1 MGTIQ
6 ASPWEPISA
15 YDAPEV
21 VLSQVLHGT
30 FSARGGYNAVF
41 NPSALSPIE
50 RETYVQQ
57 MKQAAGRNPVTDTLI
72 EVAMNPFVWLSF
84 LTSPLGAEVAAGA
97 ARQAGGLYQ
106 VAAKYSPWVRKYGGL
121 LHSLGAMHPNEILAD
136 TASSQAI
143 NEIPGIRTLLHA
155 EEAGSLNAQP
165 LIDHMGLGKIP
176 GDALNFENIKDPA
189 VAEKVKRAMT
199 AMYLQRV
206 RAGEEV
212 MRPIA
217 GANVTVPALVDPA
230 RLSAAMSELGD
241 AGKSA
246 LDGMDRAMK
255 QRWIRVAGVDT
266 TENLA
271 SLKFVAD
278 ENKIA
283 AMANGASKGRGILN
297 AGLSKETMD
306 RMYAGAVPD
315 DLLDAVRAGE
325 VTPADFKK
333 LVATEIESRMD
344 PNYFPRNN
352 WEPVNS
358 VSTGYASTPEQKLAR
373 GMRPT
378 ASVSAR
384 QNPFESFHPED
395 LNYIKREF
403 GATPQLEEMIRRAEG
418 QLASGEPVKFLR
430 LNPSK
435 MLRRYFDDTS
445 STYSLFGA
453 PVSEATLQ
461 TQKLNY
467 DKLVAKG
474 LLPESQ
480 KGMPSM
486 FEKSIATGEASDIRA
501 PFMDNPHAPNG
512 RWTYSDVLFQDF
524 VMAQDPYAKNVM
536 GKFILPSV
544 VGVSDT
550 KRHVTTA
557 ALMQAKRGFLS
568 VLEGPIGE
576 SIAKSHPM
584 GDGFI
589 KQASEWA
596 ASETGFQEANDTAQG
611 LAKYLYVTHQGL
623 NPASMSI
630 NMLQPM
636 IGASTQ
642 LGLANVLKGY
652 GSAFKGMLGYVSDR
666 AGQGFKA
673 IGEADKMGLIEKHFP
688 MAAYVDSTGRKINL
702 LGIGP
707 NPFESVDGVSF
718 GRGLAD
724 QQQSTSEKI
733 FSWMMKGFEKTEWMN
748 RAVTADAV
756 RHRWR
761 ELGMEFDSPAGS
773 AVFERDVRRAVQE
786 TQFASS
792 VANTPLA
799 FQSGDPAIG
808 GPMGKILSNPLGR
821 QYLPFLLRSMTGQ
834 WAVGPRLANSV
845 RKWGVTGM
853 TTEGAL
859 AATAHDLLRMMG
871 NSALVYEVGKASL
884 GADLSRGLGA
894 NASVGVFGLDKA
906 AQGESPM
913 FLPPAADIPM
923 NMLVGFMSDD
933 VTKIQQAIP
942 RLIPGGIALS
952 RLGGILPEIPY
963 LPSASGLQRTYAD
976 WKTRTPEGLVPMF
989 KGDGTLIGYEEPRS
1003 LVLRG
1008 LGADLG
1014 SFTKAG
1020 QFDRFIQKNAEEIAG
1035 VRRQA
1040 INAMLNGDTA
1050 GFDAAKAQFQK
1061 RFGMP
1066 LVFSRSQMQEAIKLR
1081 DVPRPERM
1089 LDRLPVELRPQYLQ
1103 MAAATDP
1110 SRFGIT
1116 PEQLVGGRSS
1126 AARGRRPSTVDP
1138 EVLAQLRAEMSQR
1151 DRLPEAAKEA
1161 VFSGYSGF

>member
-1 MGTIQ
+1 MGTMQ
-6 ASPWEPISA
+6 ASPFEQIA
-15 YDAPEV
+15 VYDAPEV
-21 VLSQVLHGT
+21 ILSQVINGT

-50 RETYVQQ
+50 RETYVQK
-57 MKQAAGRNPVTDTLI
+57 MKTAAGRNPVTDTLI

-84 LTSPLGAEVAAGA
+84 LTSPLGAEAAAGA
-97 ARQAGGLYQ
+97 ARGAGGLYQ
-106 VAAKYSPWVRKYGGL
+106 VAAKYSPWVRKYGGM

-155 EEAGSLNAQP
+155 EEAHSLNASP
-165 LIDHMGLGKIP
+165 LIEKLGLGKIP
-176 GDALNFENIKDPA
+176 GDALNFETIKDPETA
-189 VAEKVKRAMT
+189 ARVKRAMT
-199 AMYLQRV
+199 AMYLKRV
-206 RAGEEV
+206 RAGEDTI
-212 MRPIA
+212 RPIA
-217 GANVTVPALVDPA
+217 GANVPVSALVDPA
-230 RLSAAMSELGD
+230 RLDAAIGELGD
-241 AGKSA
+241 AGASV

-266 TENLA
+266 PENLA

-283 AMANGASKGRGILN
+283 AMANGASKDRGILN
-297 AGLSKETMD
+297 AGLPKETLD
-306 RMYAGAVPD
+306 RMFAGAIPD
-315 DLLDAVRAGE
+315 DMLEAVRAGDVSPTHFKNM
-325 VTPADFKK
+325 VTA
-333 LVATEIESRMD
+333 EIESRMD
-344 PNYFPRNN
+344 PNYFPRNT
-352 WEPVNS
+352 WEAVNS
-358 VSTGYASTPEQKLAR
+358 VDNGYASMPEQKLAR

-378 ASVSAR
+378 ASISAR
-384 QNPFESFHPED
+384 QNPFEDFHPED
-395 LNYIKREF
+395 LNYIKKEF

-418 QLASGEPVKFLR
+418 KLASGEPTRFLR

-445 STYSLFGA
+445 TTYSLFGA

-474 LLPESQ
+474 LLPEAQ
-480 KGMPSM
+480 KGMPAT
-486 FEKSIATGEASDIRA
+486 FEKSILTGEASDIRS
-501 PFMDNPHAPNG
+501 PFLDNKHAPNG

-524 VMAQDPYAKNVM
+524 VMAQDPYARNVM

-544 VGVSDT
+544 VGVTDT
-550 KRHVTTA
+550 KRQVTLA
-557 ALMQAKRGFLS
+557 ALMQAKKGFQS
-568 VLEGPIGE
+568 VLEGPLGDTM
-576 SIAKSHPM
+576 AKAHPM
-584 GDGFI
+584 GEDFVS
-589 KQASEWA
+589 KAKAWA
-596 ASETGFQEANDTAQG
+596 MSETTSADASGTAQEI
-611 LAKYLYVTHQGL
+611 AKYFYVTHQGL

-636 IGASTQ
+636 LGASTQ

-652 GSAFKGMLGYVSDR
+652 GTAFKSMFGYISER

-673 IGEADKMGLIEKHFP
+673 IGEADKMALIEKHFP
-688 MAAYVDSTGRKINL
+688 MASFVDSTGRKVNL

-724 QQQSTSEKI
+724 QQQSTSEKV
-733 FSWMMKGFEKTEWMN
+733 FSYMMKGFEKTEWMN
-748 RAVTADAV
+748 RAVTAEAV
-756 RHRWR
+756 KHRWG
-761 ELGMEFDSPAGS
+761 ELGMDFTQPATR

-808 GPMGKILSNPLGR
+808 GPMGKVLSNPLGR

-834 WAVGPRLANSV
+834 WAVGPRLNNSV
-845 RKWGVTGM
+845 RRWGITGM

-859 AATAHDLLRMMG
+859 AATAHDFLRMMG

-884 GADLSRGLGA
+884 NADLSRGLGA

-906 AQGESPM
+906 AQGDSPM

-923 NMLVGFMSDD
+923 NLLVGFMSDD
-933 VTKIQQAIP
+933 VLKIQQAIP

-952 RLGGILPEIPY
+952 RLGGILPELPY

-976 WKTRTPEGLVPMF
+976 WKTKTPDGLVPMF

-1003 LVLRG
+1003 LILRG
-1008 LGADLG
+1008 LGMDLG

-1020 QFDRFIQKNAEEIAG
+1020 QFDRFIQKNAQEISGA
-1035 VRRQA
+1035 RSQA
-1040 INAMLNGDTA
+1040 IQSLLNGDNA
-1050 GFDAAKAQFQK
+1050 GFESAKASFQK

-1066 LVFSRSQMQEAIKLR
+1066 LVFTKAQMQSAIKLR

-1089 LDRLPVELRPQYLQ
+1089 IDRLPVDLRPQYLE

-1110 SRFGIT
+1110 SRFGISR
-1116 PEQLVGGRSS
+1116 EQLMGGRSAS
-1126 AARGRRPSTVDP
+1126 ARGARPSTVDP
-1138 EVLAQLRAEMSQR
+1138 ETLANLRAQLQHTDRMPETAREM
-1151 DRLPEAAKEA
+1151 A
-1161 VFSGYSGF
+1161 FTGFTGF